1 MKKKYLLVILM
12 LSLYSFAEETNL
24 NDINSQKIEEL
35 KDKNEIIKNKNYLKK
50 LIDESYS
57 YSIEKEKDKIIKI
70 ILSKESS
77 EIVYTYY
84 DFSKDL
90 ILSKIEK
97 NKDETLEYFFY
108 KNKNLQEKNSIKNNI
123 KTSEFYSEKGT
134 LEIEGQ
140 FSFLNNFWVK
150 TGFWNYYTNNT
161 LEYKLDF
168 NENPIKKYTYYD
180 KTSNKIKEISDVI
193 SSNNGFQW
201 EGQKILYDIDGNLTE
216 IENKMNNNLNVI
228 GYYPNKKS
236 IVNFEGNYSFI
247 NNQKIKVGLWNY
259 YTEEG
264 ILEKTVSY
272 SDNDIKVTTYYP
284 KGNIKYSST
293 IYKKNNEYNWYKEQ
307 IFYYPNGIKSAIIN
321 LDENN
326 KETIEKYTEK
336 GVLFQVG
343 AVDYDYKTNK
353 VIYTDKV
360 KEYDEK
366 GNLKIVYSYL
376 NGTLHGEAEF
386 YDIYNDLAVKKIYD
400 NGQLIKIDNLK
411 D

>member
-97 NKDETLEYFFY
+97 SKDETLEYFFY

-134 LEIEGQ
+134 LEVEGQ

-180 KTSNKIKEISDVI
+180 KTSNKIKEMSDVI

-201 EGQKILYDIDGNLTE
+201 EDQKILYDIDGNLTE

-326 KETIEKYTEK
+326 KGTIEKYTEK

>member
-97 NKDETLEYFFY
+97 SKDETLEYFFY

-134 LEIEGQ
+134 LEVEGQ

-180 KTSNKIKEISDVI
+180 KTSNKIKEMSDVI

-216 IENKMNNNLNVI
+216 IENKVNNNLNVI

-326 KETIEKYTEK
+326 KGTIEKYTEK

>member
-24 NDINSQKIEEL
+24 NDINSQKIEEI

-97 NKDETLEYFFY
+97 SKDETLEYFFY

-134 LEIEGQ
+134 LEVEGQ

-180 KTSNKIKEISDVI
+180 KTSHKIKEMSDVI

-326 KETIEKYTEK
+326 KGTIEKYTEK

-366 GNLKIVYSYL
+366 GNLKMVYSYL

>member
-24 NDINSQKIEEL
+24 NDINSEKIEEI

-57 YSIEKEKDKIIKI
+57 YTIEKEKDKIVKI

-90 ILSKIEK
+90 IFSKIEK
-97 NKDETLEYFFY
+97 TNDETLEYFFY

-123 KTSEFYSEKGT
+123 KMSAFYSEKGI
-134 LEIEGQ
+134 LEVEGQ
-140 FSFLNNFWVK
+140 FTFLNNIWTK

-180 KTSNKIKEISDVI
+180 KTSNKIKEICDVI

-201 EGQKILYDIDGNLTE
+201 EGQKILYDIDGNLIE
-216 IENKMNNNLNVI
+216 IENKMSNNLSVI
-228 GYYPNKKS
+228 GYYHNKKL

-272 SDNDIKVTTYYP
+272 SDNDIKVATYYP

-293 IYKKNNEYNWYKEQ
+293 INKNNNEFNWYKEQ
-307 IFYYPNGIKSAIIN
+307 IFYYPNGIKSAIIS
-321 LDENN
+321 LDETN
-326 KETIEKYTEK
+326 KGTIEKYTDK
-336 GVLFQVG
+336 GILFQVG
-343 AVDYDYKTNK
+343 NVDYDYKTNK

>member
-97 NKDETLEYFFY
+97 SKDETLEYFFY

-134 LEIEGQ
+134 LEVEGQ

-180 KTSNKIKEISDVI
+180 KTSHKIKEMSDVI

-272 SDNDIKVTTYYP
+272 SDNDIKITTYYP

-326 KETIEKYTEK
+326 KGTIEKYTEK

>member
-97 NKDETLEYFFY
+97 SKDETLEYFFY

-134 LEIEGQ
+134 LEVEGQ

-180 KTSNKIKEISDVI
+180 KTSNKIKEMSDVI

-272 SDNDIKVTTYYP
+272 SDNDIKITTYYP

-326 KETIEKYTEK
+326 KGTIEKYTEK

>member
-1 MKKKYLLVILM
+1 MKKKYLLVILI
-12 LSLYSFAEETNL
+12 LSFYSFAEETNL
-24 NDINSQKIEEL
+24 NDINSQKIEEI

-50 LIDESYS
+50 LINESYS
-57 YSIEKEKDKIIKI
+57 CSIEKEKDKIIKI
-70 ILSKESS
+70 ILSKENS

-90 ILSKIEK
+90 IFSKIEK

-123 KTSEFYSEKGT
+123 KKSEFYSEKGI
-134 LEIEGQ
+134 LEVEGQ
-140 FSFLNNFWVK
+140 FTFLNNLWTK
-150 TGFWNYYTNNT
+150 TGFWNYYANNT

-168 NENPIKKYTYYD
+168 SEKPIKKHTYYD
-180 KTSNKIKEISDVI
+180 KTSNKTKEICDVI

-201 EGQKILYDIDGNLTE
+201 EGQKILYDIDGNLIE
-216 IENKMNNNLNVI
+216 IENKTNNNLSI
-228 GYYPNKKS
+228 TGYYPNKKS

-272 SDNDIKVTTYYP
+272 NDNDIKVVTYYP

-293 IYKKNNEYNWYKEQ
+293 IYKKNNEFNWYKEQ

-321 LDENN
+321 LDDNN
-326 KETIEKYTEK
+326 KGTIEIYTEK
-336 GVLFQVG
+336 GILFQVG
-343 AVDYDYKTNK
+343 SVDYDYKINK

>member
-326 KETIEKYTEK
+326 KGTIEKYTEK

>member
-97 NKDETLEYFFY
+97 SKDETLEYFFY

-134 LEIEGQ
+134 LEVEGQ

-180 KTSNKIKEISDVI
+180 KTSNKIKEMSDVI

-326 KETIEKYTEK
+326 KGTIEKYTEK

>member
-1 MKKKYLLVILM
+1 M
-12 LSLYSFAEETNL
+12 
-24 NDINSQKIEEL
+24 
-35 KDKNEIIKNKNYLKK
+35 
-50 LIDESYS
+50 
-57 YSIEKEKDKIIKI
+57 
-70 ILSKESS
+70 
-77 EIVYTYY
+77 
-84 DFSKDL
+84 
-90 ILSKIEK
+90 
-97 NKDETLEYFFY
+97 
-108 KNKNLQEKNSIKNNI
+108 
-123 KTSEFYSEKGT
+123 
-134 LEIEGQ
+134 
-140 FSFLNNFWVK
+140 
-150 TGFWNYYTNNT
+150 
-161 LEYKLDF
+161 
-168 NENPIKKYTYYD
+168 
-180 KTSNKIKEISDVI
+180 SDVI

-326 KETIEKYTEK
+326 KGTIEKYTEK

>member
-1 MKKKYLLVILM
+1 M

-97 NKDETLEYFFY
+97 SKDETLEYFFY

-134 LEIEGQ
+134 LEVEGQ

-180 KTSNKIKEISDVI
+180 KTSNKIKEMSDVI

-326 KETIEKYTEK
+326 KGTIEKYTEK

>member
-97 NKDETLEYFFY
+97 SKDETLEYFFY

-134 LEIEGQ
+134 LEVEGQ

-180 KTSNKIKEISDVI
+180 KTSNKIKEMSDVI

-326 KETIEKYTEK
+326 KGTIEKYTEK

-366 GNLKIVYSYL
+366 GNLKMVYSYL

>member
-1 MKKKYLLVILM
+1 MKKKYLLVILI

-24 NDINSQKIEEL
+24 NDINSQKIEEI

-70 ILSKESS
+70 ILSKENS

-97 NKDETLEYFFY
+97 SKDETLEYFFY

-201 EGQKILYDIDGNLTE
+201 EGQKILYDIEGNLIE

-247 NNQKIKVGLWNY
+247 NNQKIKVGLWDY

-326 KETIEKYTEK
+326 KGTIEKYTEK